1 MRKKNQSENTKKGES
16 LLILL
21 AVAGIIAIAA
31 GIAVRLYAGKGIKVE
46 KAVVTRTGLKDTY
59 TEEGRLTGGDRIAI
73 ISEVSGPVAEI
84 CVDRNSEVHRGDLL
98 YRIADS
104 DYRFQKQQAES
115 ALAGLQ
121 AQLDQSRIS
130 QVMTSSPTEYM
141 SSLERERDAAR
152 AAFESA
158 QTSYNAAQALYA
170 TGDVARVEL
179 EQISAQF
186 QSAQAAYTQAQA
198 RFEESSRKLQE
209 LEAQGLD
216 TEALN
221 EHFYGSEER
230 QLEAQIGQE
239 EELVAHLEEQIGKCE
254 QRADRDGRVI
264 SLPVKDMTTVQAGQV
279 TVEIQGMEED
289 SAEADVLT
297 SIAPYIRPGDPVEIR
312 LHLRGNDKTCRGEIT
327 EVYDYAEKG
336 TSALGMD
343 EYRVHV
349 RAKLSEALKAGPAG
363 HEGYG
368 IDLVFTLFDEDNVLV
383 VPSGAVFRAEG
394 RDYVY
399 VVENGHAVRREITVL
414 YSAAAVKALDEAES
428 DVREGEIVIDR
439 VDTKGIYEGVKVHS

>member
-1 MRKKNQSENTKKGES
+1 MKNKDKNENKKRRRLF
-16 LLILL
+16 LLPAAA
-21 AVAGIIAIAA
+21 AVIAATA
-31 GIAVRLYAGKGIKVE
+31 GIAVWMHTGRGIKVE
-46 KAVVTRTGLKDTY
+46 KAVVTRSALKDTY
-59 TEEGRLTGGDRIAI
+59 TEEGRLTGGGRVAI
-73 ISEVSGPVAEI
+73 ISEVSGPVTEI
-84 CVDRNSEVHRGDLL
+84 CVERNREVHAGDPL
-98 YRIADS
+98 YRIADN

-115 ALAGLQ
+115 VVSGLR
-121 AQLDQSRIS
+121 AQLDQSRIG

-179 EQISAQF
+179 EQISAQY
-186 QSAQAAYTQAQA
+186 QSAQAAYTQAKA
-198 RFEESSRKLQE
+198 RYEEGNRKLQE
-209 LEAQGLD
+209 LQAQGLD
-216 TEALN
+216 TQSLN
-221 EHFYGSEER
+221 ERFYGSEER
-230 QLEAQIGQE
+230 QLEAQISQQ

-254 QRADRDGRVI
+254 VRADRDGRVI

-279 TVEIQGMEED
+279 TVELQGMEEA

-297 SIAPYIRPGDPVEIR
+297 SIAPYIRPGDPVEIK
-312 LHLRGNDKTCRGEIT
+312 LHLRGGDETTHGVIT

-349 RAKLSEALKAGPAG
+349 RAKLTEALKAEHAG
-363 HEGYG
+363 YEGYG
-368 IDLVFTLFDEDNVLV
+368 VDLVFTLFDENDALV
-383 VPSGAVFRAEG
+383 VPSGAVFHAED

-399 VVENGHAVRREITVL
+399 VVENGHAVRREITVV
-414 YSAAAVKALDEAES
+414 YSAAAEK
-428 DVREGEIVIDR
+428 VIDENR
-439 VDTKGIYEGVKVHS
+439 SNVRVGETVIDSVDTKGIFEGAAVH